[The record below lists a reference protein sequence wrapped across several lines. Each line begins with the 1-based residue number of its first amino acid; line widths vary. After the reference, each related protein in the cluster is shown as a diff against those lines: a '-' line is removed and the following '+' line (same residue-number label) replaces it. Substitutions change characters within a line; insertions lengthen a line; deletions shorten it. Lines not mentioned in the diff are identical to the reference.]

1 MSDKTMNET
10 MSETMMNETDF
21 IELIG
26 AYGGKPEN
34 WPEDRRTAMQAFCRD
49 NPQADA
55 LLSRELMLD
64 GWLDSRLVSMNDA
77 LTTRLE
83 ADMSASQ
90 QNHMTSSPIIAFSAP
105 RPARRHIATA
115 MGALAACFVGGFIA
129 APIALDL
136 LTGGADLTASLDIIS
151 DVFLPT
157 EPL

>member
-1 MSDKTMNET
+1 MSDKM
-10 MSETMMNETDF
+10 MSETMINESDF

-34 WPEDRRTAMQAFCRD
+34 WPEDRRAAMQAFCRD

-64 GWLDSRLVSMNDA
+64 GWLDSRLPPMDDS
-77 LTTRLE
+77 LTARLE
-83 ADMSASQ
+83 ADMSARLE
-90 QNHMTSSPIIAFSAP
+90 NHMTSAPIIAFSAP
-105 RPARRHIATA
+105 RPARRHIASA

-129 APIALDL
+129 APIAVDL
-136 LTGGADLTASLDIIS
+136 LTGGADLMASLDIIS
-151 DVFLPT
+151 DVFLPI